1 MALVFLGIN
10 MLIIMVFWH
19 YVVKKTL
26 LDNTR
31 DKLFDLR
38 DEIRCV
44 YLETG
49 WGIDGDIYGNL
60 RDMINAYLRYTETYS
75 VWSVVAVRGELGRP
89 RNASLREHLVARI
102 NSNFKTSSVEHK
114 AYIANVRSRA
124 SNALMQY
131 SVYSSG
137 LLLLAAFAMTPYFI
151 VTTLLNQCSKGLSAV
166 GTVVARDVLHF
177 GRVTS
182 FIWSLS
188 TGWVASRFI
197 DQQSIDLAVASDSHR
212 FA

>member
-1 MALVFLGIN
+1 MTLIFLGIN
-10 MLIIMVFWH
+10 VFILMALWH

-26 LDNTR
+26 LDHTR

-44 YLETG
+44 HLEKN
-49 WGIDGDIYGNL
+49 WGIDSDVYSNL

-75 VWSVVAVRGELGRP
+75 VWAVVAVRTELGRAQ
-89 RNASLREHLVARI
+89 NASMREHLVSRI
-102 NSNFKTSSVEHK
+102 NSNFKTPSSEHK
-114 AYIANVRSRA
+114 EYIAAVRSRA
-124 SNALMQY
+124 SSALMQY

-137 LLLLAAFAMTPYFI
+137 LLLIAALVITPYFM
-151 VTTLLNQCSKGLSAV
+151 VTTVINQCSKGLSTLGSVVVRDMLHLGHVV
-166 GTVVARDVLHF
+166 G
-177 GRVTS
+177 

-188 TGWVASRFI
+188 TGWVASKFI
-197 DQQSIDLAVASDSHR
+197 DHQSIDVAVASDNHR